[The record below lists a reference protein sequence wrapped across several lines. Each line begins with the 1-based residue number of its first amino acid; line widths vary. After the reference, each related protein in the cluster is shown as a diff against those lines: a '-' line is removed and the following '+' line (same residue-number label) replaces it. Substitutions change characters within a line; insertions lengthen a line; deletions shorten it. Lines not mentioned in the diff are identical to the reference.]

1 MGLFALPKVAQWNL
15 LQSCQGLSVN
25 FGKLDD
31 SWLSRVPRLKR
42 LHMQVCNRR
51 NSFDSSGM
59 GAFVKFLA
67 DKCPLLE
74 YLKLELHDHIIVK
87 RDAFARIPA
96 RLKRLVLA
104 FDDCHIEGLQTAH
117 FINPEK
123 GGIAQQICI
132 HLRPWIPSSCAL
144 FVLKALSDI
153 GIEDTDS
160 LIMNPECAARA

>member
-1 MGLFALPKVAQWNL
+1 
-15 LQSCQGLSVN
+15 
-25 FGKLDD
+25 
-31 SWLSRVPRLKR
+31 
-42 LHMQVCNRR
+42 MQVCNMDNR
-51 NSFDSSGM
+51 FDSLEHNSCDSLDM
-59 GAFVKFLA
+59 NAFVKFLA

-74 YLKLELHDHIIVK
+74 YLKLECTGQFIVK

-117 FINPEK
+117 FISSEN
-123 GGIAQQICI
+123 GVIAEQICT

-144 FVLKALSDI
+144 FVLKALWDI

-160 LIMNPECAARA
+160 LIMNPEHAAHA